1 MAELFIYWAPIRLS
15 ICGVNMHSLAR
26 QFKPTGLK
34 KCINLPRSRLQ
45 TTVSEHGLVSRSFWQ
60 GIWLCPL
67 CSDSLGWQPSVSAWK
82 PNGFTQC
89 PPSSCSFAHVCVRL
103 STCVCEPDSVM
114 WEEGVSLPYLGKASK
129 PGDEAGVHK
138 VQLITPNAS
147 VQSGNPPP
155 HCLLCTAK
163 GP

>member
-1 MAELFIYWAPIRLS
+1 MASLSVLLPLAPLHMYV
-15 ICGVNMHSLAR
+15 CV
-26 QFKPTGLK
+26 
-34 KCINLPRSRLQ
+34 CI
-45 TTVSEHGLVSRSFWQ
+45 
-60 GIWLCPL
+60 
-67 CSDSLGWQPSVSAWK
+67 
-82 PNGFTQC
+82 
-89 PPSSCSFAHVCVRL
+89 CVRL

-138 VQLITPNAS
+138 VQLITPNTS